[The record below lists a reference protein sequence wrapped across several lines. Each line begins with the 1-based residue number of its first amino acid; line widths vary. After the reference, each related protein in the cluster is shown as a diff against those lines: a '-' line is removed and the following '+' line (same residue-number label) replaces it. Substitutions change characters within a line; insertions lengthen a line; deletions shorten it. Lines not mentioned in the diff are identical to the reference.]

1 MNFLKDEGEI
11 MKITCEK
18 RLLWLRLPGLKKR
31 KCVWTQAPLR
41 FKTNAFTFSFKR
53 TCVLDETSLCFS

>member
-1 MNFLKDEGEI
+1 MKFLKDEGEM

-18 RLLWLRLPGLKKR
+18 RFLWLRLPGLKKR

-53 TCVLDETSLCFS
+53 TCVLDETSLRFS